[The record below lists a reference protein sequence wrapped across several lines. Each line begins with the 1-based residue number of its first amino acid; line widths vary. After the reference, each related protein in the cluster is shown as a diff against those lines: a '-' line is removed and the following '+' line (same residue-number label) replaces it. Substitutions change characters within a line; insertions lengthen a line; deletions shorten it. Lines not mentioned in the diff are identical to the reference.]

1 MNKILESLYFR
12 MPLFMQNMGISV
24 YGYFWK
30 KHRLGGIFL
39 SEVKAARER
48 EFYTYEQWKDYQT
61 KGLRRLLIHAFDAV
75 PFYSERYRS
84 LGIDRDFLANIT
96 LEQLKL
102 LPYTTKEDFR
112 KYGDTTMLSPK
123 LSKGNFEHSSGST
136 GTPVHIYMPD
146 YASQT
151 FSALME
157 TRVRNWAGVDYKT
170 PRGMVGGRRIIPD
183 SYVEPPFYR
192 YNFVEKQ
199 TYFSAY
205 HISKQTIGDYLNG
218 IIENKVEWMTGYAMS
233 NYFIAD
239 FISKA
244 GLKAPHLKAVIT
256 SSEKLTDK
264 MREVISTIFGCKVFD
279 SYSGCEACGLI
290 SESAE
295 GELLVSP
302 DAGIMEFIDED
313 GREVS
318 NGEVGEIVSTGLIN
332 YDQPLIRYRIGDMAK
347 VSMDQ
352 RLRTKHQMTKI
363 DEIVGRIED
372 VVVSSDGRKMVRF
385 HGLFVGIKGLIQ
397 SQLIQL
403 TYIDFEIKLI
413 VDDLLY
419 DKQEAE
425 AIINQRLE
433 SQIGKV
439 VIKFDYVSALPA
451 GKNGK
456 IKAVVSNISKK

>member
-1 MNKILESLYFR
+1 MNRKLELMYFKL
-12 MPLFMQNMGISV
+12 PLFMQNIGISV

-39 SEVKAARER
+39 PEVKAARER
-48 EFYTYEQWKDYQT
+48 EFYTYEQWKEYQT
-61 KGLRRLLIHAFDAV
+61 KVLRKLLIHAFDSV
-75 PFYSERYRS
+75 PFYGERYRS
-84 LGIDRDFLANIT
+84 LGIDRSFLANIK
-96 LEQLKL
+96 LEELKL

-112 KYGDTTMLSPK
+112 KYGDSTMLSSK

-146 YASQT
+146 YVAQT

-157 TRVRNWAGVDYKT
+157 NRVRNWAGVDYRT

-183 SYVEPPFYR
+183 SYMEPPFYR
-192 YNFVEKQ
+192 YNYVEKQ

-205 HISKQTIGDYLNG
+205 HISEQTIGDYLNG

-233 NYFIAD
+233 NFFIAD
-239 FISKA
+239 FIHKA
-244 GLKAPHLKAVIT
+244 GLKAPQLTAVIT
-256 SSEKLTDK
+256 SSEKLTEK
-264 MREVISTIFGCKVFD
+264 MREVISAVFGCKVFD

-302 DAGIMEFIDED
+302 DAGIMEFIGED
-313 GREVS
+313 GNEVS

-332 YDQPLIRYRIGDMAK
+332 FDQPLIRYRIGDMVRIAK
-347 VSMDQ
+347 DQ
-352 RLRTKHQMTKI
+352 SLKTKHQMTKI
-363 DEIVGRIED
+363 DEIIGRVED
-372 VVVSSDGRKMVRF
+372 VVVGVDGRKMVRF
-385 HGLFVGIKGLIQ
+385 HGLFIGIKGLVQ
-397 SQLIQL
+397 SQLVQL
-403 TYIDFEIKLI
+403 TYTDFEIKLI
-413 VDDLLY
+413 VEKLFY
-419 DKQEAE
+419 DKNEAE
-425 AIINQRLE
+425 TIISQRLE

-439 VIKFDYVSALPA
+439 AIKFDYVSVLPA

-456 IKAVVSNISKK
+456 VKAVISNISK